1 MGKIYDLII
10 IGGGSAGLS
19 AGIYAG
25 RSKLDTLILEKKQA
39 GGQLLNTAEVV
50 NYPGVRLT
58 TGPAL
63 MHEMQQHALD
73 FGVQFAD
80 AQIDRVEFAGNI
92 KKLYAGDTKYEARAV
107 ILATGA
113 LPRHIGF
120 PGEEKY
126 TGHGVSYCS
135 TCDGEFFSGLD
146 IFVIGGGNAAADEAL
161 FLTRF
166 GKSVTVIVRKKAF
179 SGDKTTAD
187 KVRTHPRIKVHFN
200 TEIIDVQGDEL
211 MKSITFRNNKTEK
224 TFTYE
229 ASEEDRTFG
238 VFVFAGY
245 EPATALFAGQVRM
258 DESGYILTDD
268 QMRTSAAGVFAAGD
282 LRPKSLRQLVTA
294 VADGAIAATSADKYV
309 TEEKDRIGI
318 RENYSKAAVKA
329 PPAKAVP
336 QEPALVTAPA
346 NATAD
351 TVDAAPAEVKDAP
364 REFFDRQTKEELL
377 DMLEKLTKDMTI
389 VTIVDPSIRKSLM
402 LRDFIEAIAVLN
414 RHIHIEIHMKDESPE
429 TEKKIHA
436 DKFPV
441 AAFLDAKGIYRG
453 IKFHGVPADQ
463 EIRSFALAIFNL
475 AGPGQPIDPETKAKV
490 KAVKGPFNIKVCV
503 SMDCHMCPDAV
514 AASQR
519 MALLNPGIEAEMID
533 AFSFPDIQK
542 KYRIMSVP
550 TLIINDEAT
559 HVGGRT
565 IPEILGY
572 LQEYRHI

>member
-25 RSKLDTLILEKKQA
+25 RSKLDTLILEKNQA
-39 GGQLLNTAEVV
+39 GGQLLNTAEVA
-50 NYPGVRLT
+50 NYPGVRHT

-63 MHEMQQHALD
+63 MHEMQQHARD

-80 AQIDRVEFAGNI
+80 VQIDRVEFAGNI
-92 KKLYAGDTKYEARAV
+92 KKLYAGDTKYEGRAV

-113 LPRHIGF
+113 LPRQIGF

-135 TCDGEFFSGLD
+135 TCDGEFFAGLD
-146 IFVIGGGNAAADEAL
+146 IFVIGGGNTAADEAL

-179 SGDKTTAD
+179 SCAKITAD

-224 TFTYE
+224 TFAYE

-268 QMRTSAAGVFAAGD
+268 QMRTSVPGVFAAGD

-309 TEEKDRIGI
+309 TEEKDRLGI
-318 RENYSKAAVKA
+318 REKYSKA
-329 PPAKAVP
+329 PAQTATSS
-336 QEPALVTAPA
+336 ADSAPA
-346 NATAD
+346 Q
-351 TVDAAPAEVKDAP
+351 VKDVP
-364 REFFDRQTKEELL
+364 GEFFDKTAKEELL
-377 DMLEKLTKDMTI
+377 GMFEKLTEDMTI
-389 VTIVDPSIRKSLM
+389 VSIVDPSKRKSLL
-402 LRDFIEAIAVLN
+402 LRDFIEAVAALN
-414 RHIHIEIHMKDESPE
+414 RHIHIEIHMKDESAE

-463 EIRSFALAIFNL
+463 EIRSFALAIYNL
-475 AGPGQPIDPETKAKV
+475 AGPGQPIDTETAAKV

-503 SMDCHMCPDAV
+503 SMDCHMCPEAV

-519 MALLNPGIEAEMID
+519 MALLNPGIESEMID

-550 TLIINDEAT
+550 TLIINDEVT
-559 HVGGRT
+559 HTGGRT
-565 IPEILGY
+565 IPEILEM
-572 LQEYRHI
+572 LS

>member
-1 MGKIYDLII
+1 MGKVYDLII

-39 GGQLLNTAEVV
+39 GGQLLNTAEVA
-50 NYPGVRLT
+50 NYPGVRHT

-63 MHEMQQHALD
+63 MHEMQQHARD

-92 KKLYAGDTKYEARAV
+92 KKLYAGDTKYEGRAV

-113 LPRHIGF
+113 LPRQIGF

-135 TCDGEFFSGLD
+135 TCDGEFFDGLD

-179 SGDKTTAD
+179 SCAKIMAD

-224 TFTYE
+224 TFAYE

-268 QMRTSAAGVFAAGD
+268 QMRTSVPGVFAAGD

-309 TEEKDRIGI
+309 TEEKDRLGI
-318 RENYSKAAVKA
+318 REKYSKA
-329 PPAKAVP
+329 PAEAAAASPV
-336 QEPALVTAPA
+336 AS
-346 NATAD
+346 D
-351 TVDAAPAEVKDAP
+351 FAPAEVITSSSDSAPAETKDVP
-364 REFFDRQTKEELL
+364 GNFFDKETKEELL
-377 DMLEKLTKDMTI
+377 GMFKELTEDMTI
-389 VTIVDPSIRKSLM
+389 VSIVDPSKRKSLL
-402 LRDFIEAIAVLN
+402 LRDFIEAVAALN

-463 EIRSFALAIFNL
+463 EVRSFALAIYNL
-475 AGPGQPIDPETKAKV
+475 AGPGQPIDHETEAKV

-519 MALLNPGIEAEMID
+519 MALLNSGIEAEMID

-565 IPEILGY
+565 IPEILEF
-572 LQEYRHI
+572 LN

>member
-39 GGQLLNTAEVV
+39 GGQLLNTAEVA
-50 NYPGVRLT
+50 NYPGVRHT

-63 MHEMQQHALD
+63 MHEMQQHARD

-92 KKLYAGDTKYEARAV
+92 KKLYAGDTKYEGRAV

-113 LPRHIGF
+113 LPRQIGF

-135 TCDGEFFSGLD
+135 TCDGEFFAGLD

-179 SGDKTTAD
+179 SCAKITAD
-187 KVRTHPRIKVHFN
+187 KVRTHPRIKIHFN

-211 MKSITFRNNKTEK
+211 MKLITFRNNKTEK

-268 QMRTSAAGVFAAGD
+268 QMRTSVPGVFAAGD

-309 TEEKDRIGI
+309 TEEKDRLGI
-318 RENYSKAAVKA
+318 REKYSKAPAAVSSA
-329 PPAKAVP
+329 DSSPA
-336 QEPALVTAPA
+336 Q
-346 NATAD
+346 
-351 TVDAAPAEVKDAP
+351 VKDVP
-364 REFFDRQTKEELL
+364 GEFFDKETKEELL
-377 DMLEKLTKDMTI
+377 GMFEKLTEDMTI
-389 VTIVDPSIRKSLM
+389 VSIVDPSKRKSL
-402 LRDFIEAIAVLN
+402 LLADFIEAVAALN
-414 RHIHIEIHMKDESPE
+414 RHIYIEIHMKDESPE

-463 EIRSFALAIFNL
+463 EIRSFALAIYNL
-475 AGPGQPIDPETKAKV
+475 AGPGQSIDPETEAKV

-519 MALLNPGIEAEMID
+519 MALLNPGIESEMID

-565 IPEILGY
+565 IPEILEM
-572 LQEYRHI
+572 LS

>member
-10 IGGGSAGLS
+10 VGGGSAGLS

-39 GGQLLNTAEVV
+39 GGQLLNTAKVV
-50 NYPGVRLT
+50 NYPGVRQT

-63 MHEMQQHALD
+63 VYEMQQHALD
-73 FGVQFAD
+73 FGVQFAE
-80 AQIDRVEFAGNI
+80 AQIDRIEFAGNI
-92 KKLYAGDTKYEARAV
+92 KKLYAGDIKYEGRAV

-113 LPRHIGF
+113 LPRKIGF

-135 TCDGEFFSGLD
+135 TCDGEFFAGLD

-161 FLTRF
+161 FLTRY

-179 SGDKTTAD
+179 SCSKITAD
-187 KVRTHPRIKVHFN
+187 KVRSHPRIKVHFN

-245 EPATALFAGQVRM
+245 EPATALFTGQVRM

-268 QMRTSAAGVFAAGD
+268 QMRTSVTGVFAAGD
-282 LRPKSLRQLVTA
+282 LRPKTLRQLVTA

-309 TEEKDRIGI
+309 TEEKDRLGI
-318 RENYSKAAVKA
+318 RENYSKAPAKAADAA
-329 PPAKAVP
+329 PPA
-336 QEPALVTAPA
+336 PAPVTADSVPA
-346 NATAD
+346 DDKNIA
-351 TVDAAPAEVKDAP
+351 
-364 REFFDRQTKEELL
+364 REFFDKETRKELLGMFEELT
-377 DMLEKLTKDMTI
+377 DDMTI
-389 VTIVDPSIRKSLM
+389 VSIVDPSKRKSLL
-402 LRDFIEAIAVLN
+402 LRDFIEAVAALN

-441 AAFLDAKGIYRG
+441 AAFVDAEGVYRG

-475 AGPGQPIDPETKAKV
+475 AGPGQPIDPGTAAKV
-490 KAVKGPFNIKVCV
+490 KAVKGPVNIKVYV

-533 AFSFPDIQK
+533 AFSFPEIQK
-542 KYRIMSVP
+542 KFRIMSVP
-550 TLIINDEAT
+550 TLIINDETT

-565 IPEILGY
+565 ISEIIAILNG
-572 LQEYRHI
+572 

>member
-25 RSKLDTLILEKKQA
+25 RSMLDTLILEKKQA
-39 GGQLLNTAEVV
+39 GGQLLNTAEVA
-50 NYPGVRLT
+50 NYPGVRHT

-63 MHEMQQHALD
+63 MREMQLHALD

-92 KKLYAGDTKYEARAV
+92 KKLYAGDTKYEGRAV

-135 TCDGEFFSGLD
+135 TCDGEFFAGLD

-179 SGDKTTAD
+179 SCAKITAD

-268 QMRTSAAGVFAAGD
+268 QMRTSVPGVFAAGD

-309 TEEKDRIGI
+309 TEEKDRLGI
-318 RENYSKAAVKA
+318 RENYSRA
-329 PPAKAVP
+329 PAKAEAASADKVP
-336 QEPALVTAPA
+336 
-346 NATAD
+346 
-351 TVDAAPAEVKDAP
+351 AAPAPAASDSAPAGTKDVSG
-364 REFFDRQTKEELL
+364 EFFDKESKEELL
-377 DMLEKLTKDMTI
+377 GLFRELTEDMTI
-389 VTIVDPSIRKSLM
+389 VSIVDPSKRKSLL
-402 LRDFIEAIAVLN
+402 LRDFIEAVAALD

-463 EIRSFALAIFNL
+463 EIRSFALAIYNL
-475 AGPGQPIDPETKAKV
+475 AGPGQPIDPGTEAKV

-565 IPEILGY
+565 IPEILEM
-572 LQEYRHI
+572 LS